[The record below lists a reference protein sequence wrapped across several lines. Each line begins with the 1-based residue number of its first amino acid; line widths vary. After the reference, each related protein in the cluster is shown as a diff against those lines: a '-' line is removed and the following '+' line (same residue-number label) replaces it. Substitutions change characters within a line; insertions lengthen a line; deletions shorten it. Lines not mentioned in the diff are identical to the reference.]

1 MYKIVLQKF
10 KGLSLLELIVV
21 MGIFSFLVV
30 GVSMFML
37 SSYRY
42 ERIVTDQ
49 LSGQKEARR
58 AVSDII
64 NLVRTAEYSSTG
76 GYPIEEATPYS
87 LIFYANTD
95 SDNFRERVRYW
106 ITQDGTLMKGVVK
119 PTGSPLTYD
128 LENEVQT
135 VIAEY
140 VMNEVIEKPLF
151 YYYDEDYTGTGDP
164 LSYPLSVVD
173 IRMVRVSIDIE
184 KDIDK
189 SPVPLNVESLTHIR
203 NLKTN

>member
-1 MYKIVLQKF
+1 MYTFLLQKP

-21 MGIFSFLVV
+21 MGIFSFLIV

-42 ERIVTDQ
+42 ERIITDQ

-64 NLVRTAEYSSTG
+64 NVVRTAEYSSTG
-76 GYPIEEATPYS
+76 GYPIETATPYS
-87 LIFYANTD
+87 LVFYANID
-95 SDNFRERVRYW
+95 ADNFRERIRYW
-106 ITQDGTLMKGVVK
+106 ITEDGKLMKGVVK
-119 PTGSPLTYD
+119 PAGSPPVYNLG
-128 LENEVQT
+128 NEVQT
-135 VIAEY
+135 VVAEH
-140 VMNEVIEKPLF
+140 VVNQTVERPLF
-151 YYYDEDYTGTGDP
+151 YYYDEEYIGSGDAM
-164 LSYPLSVVD
+164 SYPLSVVD

-184 KDIDK
+184 KDVEK